1 MQKWAYSFQEAPVS
15 LKHKDHHAYMQDLGP
30 RLHQLLEKE
39 RDLPFESAVSEG
51 MWLCMYWFEDF
62 EKKMQKNKVLWPK
75 LGMLLLAT
83 VDAVRGVL
91 SGQAELSI
99 LTVATLARVIL
110 EMRFNFTFIVT
121 RDDPAKYADWFVR
134 FESAQRLQHDE
145 RGPKR
150 LFSEQE
156 RAKLLEQGREWIRTG
171 KDGVLQVESYWFRAD
186 KTLGPRSSLGTIAK
200 KCGLGDDYH
209 QVYGS
214 TSKFVHGNTMMR
226 PAYRGEKGNLMPV
239 GQPLHC
245 KRFSFLGTYHAVE
258 TMSSACTFFEVPAD
272 MDAKAEW
279 RHRLIEASRDALGK
293 TRSTV

>member
-1 MQKWAYSFQEAPVS
+1 VS
-15 LKHKDHHAYMQDLGP
+15 LKHKDHHTYVQDLGP
-30 RLHQLLEKE
+30 GLNELLERE
-39 RDLPFESAVSEG
+39 RDRAFESAVSEG

-62 EKKMQKNKVLWPK
+62 EKKVQNNKPLWPK

-110 EMRFNFTFIVT
+110 EVRFNFTFIVT

-150 LFSEQE
+150 FFSKEL

-171 KDGVLQVESYWFRAD
+171 KDGELQFEPYWFRAD
-186 KTLGPRSSLGTIAK
+186 KSLGSRSTLGTIAK
-200 KCGLGDDYH
+200 KSGLGDEYH
-209 QVYGS
+209 QLYSS
-214 TSKFVHGNTMMR
+214 TSIFVHGNTGMR
-226 PAYRGEKGNLMPV
+226 PAYQGQKGNLMPV

-245 KRFSFLGTYHAVE
+245 KRLSFLGAYHAVE
-258 TMSSACTFFEVPAD
+258 TMASACSFFGVPAD
-272 MDAKAEW
+272 MAAKAEW

-293 TRSTV
+293 GTPTV